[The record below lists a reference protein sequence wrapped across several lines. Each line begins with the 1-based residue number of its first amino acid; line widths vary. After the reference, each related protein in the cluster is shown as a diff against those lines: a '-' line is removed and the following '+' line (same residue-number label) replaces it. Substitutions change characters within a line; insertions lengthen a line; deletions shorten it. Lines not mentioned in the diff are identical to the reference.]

1 MLKRRLNLIALMLCI
16 VLMVGMVAYAEE
28 QPFEVK
34 LNVFERLVVLSFYQQ
49 VEANFATLKIV
60 RLLQMELSLTE
71 EEYKLAGL
79 RDVQGGGVDAEDW
92 DAVPEKEIIFGEKA
106 KEIIVNALVELDEAE
121 KLRWEHYTT
130 YEKFVLEEEE
140 EIKEGE

>member
-1 MLKRRLNLIALMLCI
+1 MLNRRLRLIALMLCI
-16 VLMVGMVAYAEE
+16 VLIVGMVAYAEE

-60 RLLQMELSLTE
+60 RLLQMELAPSE

-79 RDVQGGGVDAEDW
+79 KDVTNGGVEADDW
-92 DAVPEKEIIFGEKA
+92 DAVPEKEITFGEKA

-121 KLRWEHYTT
+121 KLRWEHYTA
-130 YEKFVLEEEE
+130 YEKFVLEEKE

>member
-1 MLKRRLNLIALMLCI
+1 MLNRRLRLIALMLCI
-16 VLMVGMVAYAEE
+16 VLIVGMVACAEE
-28 QPFEVK
+28 EPFKVE
-34 LNVFERLVVLSFYQQ
+34 LNVFERLIVLAFYQE
-49 VEANFATLKIV
+49 VEANFSTLKIV

-79 RDVQGGGVDAEDW
+79 RDLPGGGIEADDW
-92 DAVPEKEIIFGEKA
+92 DAVPEKEITFGEKA

-121 KLRWEHYTT
+121 KLRWEHYTA
-130 YEKFVLEEEE
+130 YEKFVLEEKE